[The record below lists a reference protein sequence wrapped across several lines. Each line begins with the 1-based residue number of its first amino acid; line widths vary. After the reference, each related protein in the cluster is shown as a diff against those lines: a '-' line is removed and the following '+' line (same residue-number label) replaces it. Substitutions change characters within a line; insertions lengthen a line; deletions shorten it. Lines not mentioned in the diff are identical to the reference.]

1 MSLATDLL
9 EALGPNQLPPPGDW
23 RTWLPTLFPDTIRD
37 LAPHHE
43 AIWQWVW
50 AIRPD
55 ARPAPLVA
63 ILARGGAKST
73 SAELAAVAVG
83 ARSIRNYGLYVC
95 GTQEQ
100 ADDHVANVAALLESP
115 ALADYYPSL
124 TERAVGKFGNIKG
137 WRRNRLRT
145 ASGFTLDALGLDTAA
160 RGIKVDDD
168 RPGFIVID
176 DIDGENDTPLTT
188 EKRIRALTKKV
199 LPAGA
204 QNLAVLAVQNLV
216 HPDSVFA
223 QLVDGRADFLADRQM
238 IGPIPAIRDLTY
250 EARNG
255 RWVLTGGTPTWAGQ
269 NLARCQE
276 MVNDFGLEAFLSEC
290 QHEVDVLAGGLF
302 QREWFPIIDAAPAN
316 ARAVR
321 FWDKAGTAPNR
332 ANPDPDWTRGARVS
346 ITPDRCIY
354 IEDIASIRADP
365 GGVEALIAQ
374 TAALDG
380 RSVAVRIEQEPGSS
394 GKDVVYHYVRD
405 VLQGYNVEGI
415 RSTGSKEE
423 RAGPVSSQAK
433 VGNVRLV
440 RGDWNRDF
448 LDEAVKFPLGKHDDQ
463 VDAVSGA
470 LAYLA
475 PGRPHSGAVAGH
487 RQSVDGNAAPYRG
500 AVAGT
505 RAGIATAGTAF
516 DPALRGLVHDPRGR

>member
-1 MSLATDLL
+1 LPTRLL
-9 EALGPNQLPPPGDW
+9 DFSPLSSREERKQSNPQAIERDW
-23 RTWLPTLFPDTIRD
+23 QTWLATLFPDAIRD

-43 AIWQWVW
+43 AILDWVW
-50 AIRPD
+50 AMRPD
-55 ARPAPLVA
+55 LRPAPLVA
-63 ILARGGAKST
+63 IIARGGAKST
-73 SAELAAVAVG
+73 MAELAAVAVG
-83 ARSIRNYGLYVC
+83 ARRIRAYGLYVC

-100 ADDHVANVAALLESP
+100 ADDHVANVAALLESSI
-115 ALADYYPSL
+115 LATYYPAL

-168 RPGFIVID
+168 RPGFIIID

-223 QLVDGRADFLADRQM
+223 QLADGRADFLADREM
-238 IGPIPAIRDLTY
+238 IGPIPAVRDLTY
-250 EARNG
+250 EARDG
-255 RWVLTGGTPTWAGQ
+255 RWIITGGTPTWAGQ
-269 NLARCQE
+269 DLARCQE

-290 QHEVDVLAGGLF
+290 QHDVDVLSGGYF
-302 QREWFPIIDAAPAN
+302 QREWFPIVDAAPAG
-316 ARAVR
+316 ARTVR

-346 ITPDRCIY
+346 ITADRRIY

-380 RSVAVRIEQEPGSS
+380 TRVLIRIEQEPGSS
-394 GKDVVYHYVRD
+394 GKDVIYHYVKN
-405 VLQGYNVEGI
+405 VLSGYNVEGI

-423 RAGPVSSQAK
+423 RAAPVSSQAK
-433 VGNVRLV
+433 VGNIRLV
-440 RGDWNRDF
+440 RGAWNGDF
-448 LDEAVKFPLGKHDDQ
+448 LAEAIRFPLGKHDDQ

-470 LAYLA
+470 LAFLA
-475 PGRPHSGAVAGH
+475 PA
-487 RQSVDGNAAPYRG
+487 QPYRG
-500 AVAGT
+500 SVVGKKPQLT
-505 RAGIATAGTAF
+505 VR
-516 DPALRGLVHDPRGR
+516 

>member
-1 MSLATDLL
+1 M
-9 EALGPNQLPPPGDW
+9 
-23 RTWLPTLFPDTIRD
+23 
-37 LAPHHE
+37 
-43 AIWQWVW
+43 
-50 AIRPD
+50 RPD
-55 ARPAPLVA
+55 ARPVPLVA

-73 SAELAAVAVG
+73 MAELASVAIS
-83 ARSIRNYGLYVC
+83 ARHIRNYGLYVC

-115 ALADYYPSL
+115 TLAAYYPAL

-223 QLVDGRADFLADRQM
+223 QLVDGRADFLADREL
-238 IGPIPAIRDLTY
+238 IGPIPALLDMTY
-250 EARNG
+250 EARGG

-269 NLARCQE
+269 DLARCQE

-302 QREWFPIIDAAPAN
+302 AREWFPIVDAVPAG
-316 ARAVR
+316 ARTVR
-321 FWDKAGTAPNR
+321 FWDKAGTVPNR
-332 ANPDPDWTRGARVS
+332 ANADPDWTRGARVS
-346 ITPDRCIY
+346 ITSDRCIY

-415 RSTGSKEE
+415 RSTGSKED
-423 RAGPVSSQAK
+423 RAAPVSSQAK

-440 RGDWNRDF
+440 RGDWNKDF

-470 LAYLA
+470 LAFLA
-475 PGRPHSGAVAGH
+475 PGRPHSGAVAGT
-487 RQSVDGNAAPYRG
+487 RTQPQMMPMAMGGRFG
-500 AVAGT
+500 A
-505 RAGIATAGTAF
+505 
-516 DPALRGLVHDPRGR
+516 

>member
-1 MSLATDLL
+1 
-9 EALGPNQLPPPGDW
+9 
-23 RTWLPTLFPDTIRD
+23 
-37 LAPHHE
+37 
-43 AIWQWVW
+43 
-50 AIRPD
+50 
-55 ARPAPLVA
+55 
-63 ILARGGAKST
+63 
-73 SAELAAVAVG
+73 
-83 ARSIRNYGLYVC
+83 VC

-100 ADDHVANVAALLESP
+100 ADDHVANVAALLESSI
-115 ALADYYPSL
+115 LATYYPAL

-168 RPGFIVID
+168 RPGFIIID

-223 QLVDGRADFLADRQM
+223 QLADGRADFLADREM
-238 IGPIPAIRDLTY
+238 IGPIPAVRDLTY
-250 EARNG
+250 EARDG
-255 RWVLTGGTPTWAGQ
+255 RWIITGGTPTWAGQ
-269 NLARCQE
+269 DLARCQE

-290 QHEVDVLAGGLF
+290 QHDVDVLSGGYF
-302 QREWFPIIDAAPAN
+302 QREWFPIVDAAPAG
-316 ARAVR
+316 ARTVR

-346 ITPDRCIY
+346 ITADRRIY

-380 RSVAVRIEQEPGSS
+380 TRVLIRIEQEPGSS
-394 GKDVVYHYVRD
+394 GKDVIYHYVKN
-405 VLQGYNVEGI
+405 VLSGYNVEGI

-423 RAGPVSSQAK
+423 RAAPVSSQAK
-433 VGNVRLV
+433 VGNIRLV
-440 RGDWNRDF
+440 RGAWNGDF
-448 LDEAVKFPLGKHDDQ
+448 LAEAIRFPLGKHDDQ

-470 LAYLA
+470 LAFLA
-475 PGRPHSGAVAGH
+475 PA
-487 RQSVDGNAAPYRG
+487 QPYRG
-500 AVAGT
+500 SVVGKKPQLT
-505 RAGIATAGTAF
+505 VR
-516 DPALRGLVHDPRGR
+516 

>member
-1 MSLATDLL
+1 MDRLL
-9 EALGPNQLPPPGDW
+9 LMQSPSAAIEETWQRWLG
-23 RTWLPTLFPDTIRD
+23 TLFPDAIRD
-37 LAPHHE
+37 PAPHHD
-43 AIWQWVW
+43 AIGEWVW
-50 AIRPD
+50 AIEGD

-73 SAELAAVAVG
+73 MAELAVVAIG
-83 ARSIRNYGLYVC
+83 ARNIRKYGLYCC

-100 ADDHVANVAALLESP
+100 ADDHVANVAALLESST
-115 ALADYYPSL
+115 LATYYPAM

-188 EKRIRALTKKV
+188 DKRIRALTKKV

-223 QLVDGRADFLADRQM
+223 QLADGRADFLADREM
-238 IGPIPAIRDLTY
+238 VGPIPAIRDLTY
-250 EARNG
+250 EAHDG
-255 RWVLTGGTPTWAGQ
+255 RWILTSGTPTWAGQ
-269 NLARCQE
+269 DLARCQE

-290 QHEVDVLAGGLF
+290 QHEVDILAGGMF
-302 QREWFPIIDAAPAN
+302 QREWFPIVDAVPAS
-316 ARAVR
+316 ARRLR
-321 FWDKAGTAPNR
+321 FWDKAATAPHR

-346 ITPDRCIY
+346 MTTDRLIY
-354 IEDIASIRADP
+354 IEDIVSIRADP
-365 GGVEALIAQ
+365 GGVESLIAQ
-374 TAALDG
+374 TAAMDG
-380 RSVAVRIEQEPGSS
+380 RGVAVRMEQEPGSS
-394 GKDVVYHYVRD
+394 GKDVIDHYVRD
-405 VLQGYNVEGI
+405 VLQGYNIEGV
-415 RSTGSKEE
+415 RSTGSKTE

-433 VGNVRLV
+433 VGNIRLV
-440 RGDWNRDF
+440 RGDWNKDF

-463 VDAVSGA
+463 IDAVSGA
-470 LAYLA
+470 LAILA
-475 PGRPHSGAVAGH
+475 PVGRPVEIITGPQRPSTFI
-487 RQSVDGNAAPYRG
+487 RQ
-500 AVAGT
+500 
-505 RAGIATAGTAF
+505 
-516 DPALRGLVHDPRGR
+516 